1 MKEPKLESLNSCILW
16 AGSTEPPPLPAKA
29 LHFTVSCLVLEEF
42 SPSLFFLLLSD
53 LPKTGIFIKI
63 LSPNDLVG
71 INHFQIYHKEQAGGP
86 PELGEFVSKRQ
97 KGTDHGQTWTD
108 LDRQAWTDH
117 ASKEGQTMMIRG
129 GEWVL

>member
-1 MKEPKLESLNSCILW
+1 MKEPKLESLSSCILSPD

-63 LSPNDLVG
+63 FSPNDLVG
-71 INHFQIYHKEQAGGP
+71 INHFQIYHKEQAGGL
-86 PELGEFVSKRQ
+86 PELGEFVSERQ
-97 KGTDHGQTWTD
+97 CAFKKGQ
-108 LDRQAWTDH
+108 
-117 ASKEGQTMMIRG
+117 SMMTRG